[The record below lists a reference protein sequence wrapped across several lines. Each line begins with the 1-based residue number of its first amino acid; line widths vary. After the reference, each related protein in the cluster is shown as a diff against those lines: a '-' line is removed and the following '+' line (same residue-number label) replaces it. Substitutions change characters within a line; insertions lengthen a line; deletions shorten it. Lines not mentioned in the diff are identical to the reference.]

1 MLIVR
6 LPAAADASYSCDVS
20 SSREDKRP
28 LTWLRGPEDS
38 HHSGPPCGANWKGT
52 IEHYLQKPELPPYF
66 PYLKVIHNYYSLILY
81 ERVNFTEEGGENR
94 EGGRG
99 GRREIEGEGGE
110 EEEEEFLEI

>member
-6 LPAAADASYSCDVS
+6 FPAAADASYSCDVS

-52 IEHYLQKPELPPYF
+52 TEHYLQKPELLPT
-66 PYLKVIHNYYSLILY
+66 SLFKSNSQLLL
-81 ERVNFTEEGGENR
+81 TDP
-94 EGGRG
+94 
-99 GRREIEGEGGE
+99 
-110 EEEEEFLEI
+110 L

>member
-52 IEHYLQKPELPPYF
+52 IEHYLQKPELPPT
-66 PYLKVIHNYYSLILY
+66 SLFKSNSQLLL
-81 ERVNFTEEGGENR
+81 TDP
-94 EGGRG
+94 
-99 GRREIEGEGGE
+99 
-110 EEEEEFLEI
+110 L